1 MATFL
6 LVFALLGL
14 IIIGMSVGVLMGRKP
29 IKGSCGGVGAAL
41 GQKDYTCDI
50 CGDDPNKCDEQNKQS
65 TGSESAS
72 SQSLAYNAVD
82 AASSPKS
89 K

>member
-14 IIIGMSVGVLMGRKP
+14 IIIGMSVGVLMGRRP

-65 TGSESAS
+65 IDSEDLNG
-72 SQSLAYNAVD
+72 QSLAYNAVD
-82 AASSPKS
+82 NASSS
-89 K
+89 KK